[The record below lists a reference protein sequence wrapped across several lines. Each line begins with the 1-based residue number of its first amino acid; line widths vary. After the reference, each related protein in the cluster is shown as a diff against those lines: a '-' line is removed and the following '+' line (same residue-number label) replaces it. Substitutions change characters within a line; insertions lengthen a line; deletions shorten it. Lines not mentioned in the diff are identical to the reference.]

1 MPEHINLVEM
11 DIRTI
16 QNCLDVE
23 PPLEQ
28 EEHLSAQ
35 QLEMEGS
42 MGTIL
47 SSLFARSMGM
57 NLDMSFQSPL
67 CLFTL
72 LCGLGDECRVWV
84 CAEAGATPIHKQ
96 WCQVNTMN
104 QKFPKMTKYIY
115 ILIF

>member
-1 MPEHINLVEM
+1 M

-35 QLEMEGS
+35 QIETEGS

-47 SSLFARSMGM
+47 SSLFARSTGM
-57 NLDMSFQSPL
+57 NLDMSFQAP
-67 CLFTL
+67 CAYL
-72 LCGLGDECRVWV
+72 LCYVHLEMSVGCGYVLKRVRLQFTSNGV
-84 CAEAGATPIHKQ
+84 K
-96 WCQVNTMN
+96 
-104 QKFPKMTKYIY
+104 
-115 ILIF
+115 